1 MARGDVGGE
10 EFVERRSFP
19 AGEFVE
25 KYGLVLVGVQWMRGV
40 GDGWVGEG
48 EEGL

>member
-1 MARGDVGGE
+1 MGGE
-10 EFVERRSFP
+10 EFVERRSF
-19 AGEFVE
+19 AAKEFVGE
-25 KYGLVLVGVQWMRGV
+25 HGLVLVGVQWMRGV